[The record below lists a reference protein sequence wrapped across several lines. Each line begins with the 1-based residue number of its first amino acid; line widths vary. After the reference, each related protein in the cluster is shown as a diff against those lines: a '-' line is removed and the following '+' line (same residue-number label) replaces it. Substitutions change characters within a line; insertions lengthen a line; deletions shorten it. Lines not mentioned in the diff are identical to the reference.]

1 MVRKKVFKCFLLMGK
16 FFKCNLFMHSF
27 IYLFCQKYY
36 QAHPMKSIKK
46 RKHRN
51 EIQDS
56 LPSRSSA
63 SNVTHTRKQLQL
75 GIERCR
81 RKAKTDQGFLPR
93 LGI

>member
-1 MVRKKVFKCFLLMGK
+1 
-16 FFKCNLFMHSF
+16 
-27 IYLFCQKYY
+27 
-36 QAHPMKSIKK
+36 MKSIKK

-75 GIERCR
+75 GIERFR